1 MYSYVQYLYG
11 VPIVATLDLNTP
23 DKHYVDPSS
32 HRRSWWLL
40 KNCVFVSLPAG
51 ETLFKARVGPKPEIE
66 NTFSLFAKTVKRRR
80 ARIAA
85 GKP

>member
-1 MYSYVQYLYG
+1 M
-11 VPIVATLDLNTP
+11 
-23 DKHYVDPSS
+23 
-32 HRRSWWLL
+32 

-51 ETLFKARVGPKPEIE
+51 ETFFKARVGPKPEIE